1 MYDIYIGKI
10 IGDQNNGFKIRMN
23 KHMIKIRSEVSISKF
38 PACVFSCSQR
48 KNRPLGE
55 TLLYI
60 YVTLSLKSNFCLESL
75 ESHFI
80 IEALT
85 ILVEI

>member
-23 KHMIKIRSEVSISKF
+23 KPIIKIRSEVSTSKF
-38 PACVFSCSQR
+38 PTHVFSCSQR
-48 KNRPLGE
+48 KNRPLRE
-55 TLLYI
+55 RFLYI
-60 YVTLSLKSNFCLESL
+60 YVKLSLKSNSCLKSL

>member
-1 MYDIYIGKI
+1 
-10 IGDQNNGFKIRMN
+10 MN
-23 KHMIKIRSEVSISKF
+23 KHIIKIQSEVSISKF
-38 PACVFSCSQR
+38 PACVFGCSQR

-55 TLLYI
+55 TLLYV
-60 YVTLSLKSNFCLESL
+60 YVTLSLKNNSSLESL